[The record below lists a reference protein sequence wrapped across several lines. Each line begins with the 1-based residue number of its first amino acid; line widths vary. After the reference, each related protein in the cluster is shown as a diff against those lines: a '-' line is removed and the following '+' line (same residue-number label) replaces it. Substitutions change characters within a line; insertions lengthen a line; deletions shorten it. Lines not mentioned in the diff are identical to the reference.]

1 MWNKIGEKLSL
12 ALMDAVRC
20 SLARI
25 SKRNAD
31 TELWL
36 QGAGFDVERVGQERL

>member
-1 MWNKIGEKLSL
+1 MWDKLGEKLSL

-20 SLARI
+20 TLARACKHN
-25 SKRNAD
+25 SD

-36 QGAGFDVERVGQERL
+36 LNAGVDVDRLNGERL